1 MLPFSIRPSPKL
13 SRSRS
18 IFTPVFTYAGKNLKG
33 KDKREKSI
41 RDRKQG
47 KKQIWILILK
57 RATMAIF
64 TSADKFKAEV
74 ENLIAIEV
82 DRLKETM
89 AVGFVEDYPQYKNV
103 AGKIAGLRTALDLL
117 NDAEK
122 ICNNLMN

>member
-1 MLPFSIRPSPKL
+1 
-13 SRSRS
+13 
-18 IFTPVFTYAGKNLKG
+18 
-33 KDKREKSI
+33 
-41 RDRKQG
+41 
-47 KKQIWILILK
+47 
-57 RATMAIF
+57 MAIF